1 MSDRALIFLCD
12 NTFLWVPFYFT
23 LWTWPCSFK
32 LLLLCLR
39 DRRSVANCFCPLWF
53 VILSSSENLT
63 LLITFEQYVL
73 ELWYFTWVI
82 IVTRPFRT
90 YQYFFT
96 LWPWPWSL
104 TYFKKNFLYNFWTV
118 SARALLFITS
128 TLVTRPFSF
137 FTLWPWPCSITLIL
151 KRLILLIIFE
161 QWGLELWYFTR
172 VIILTRPFYGY
183 QQFWSMALTY
193 KDGLLFE
200 NLNLVYNFWTVKVRA
215 VRFHMNIPYDKV

>member
-1 MSDRALIFLCD
+1 MIE
-12 NTFLWVPFYFT
+12 LWYSFVIIPFCGYHF
-23 LWTWPCSFK
+23 F
-32 LLLLCLR
+32 LLCELDLVVSSCYCYASEIE
-39 DRRSVANCFCPLWF
+39 DRWQIVFVLFDS

-104 TYFKKNFLYNFWTV
+104 TYFKKTFLIIFEQWV
-118 SARALLFITS
+118 LELCFLSRVPLWQGLS
-128 TLVTRPFSF
+128 VF